1 MGRFPFCYWEAPRLP
16 DVLLEAHRA
25 WREADLHP
33 CLSAAT
39 EHCVSVP
46 GRITHALGS
55 RVLVHQFRLEEGGIL
70 RVLQLWGKLKLH
82 LAG

>member
-1 MGRFPFCYWEAPRLP
+1 MGHFPFRHWEAPRLP

-25 WREADLHP
+25 WREADLRP
-33 CLSAAT
+33 CLSAAA
-39 EHCVSVP
+39 EHCVSIP

-55 RVLVHQFRLEEGGIL
+55 CVLGHQCRLEEGGIL
-70 RVLQLWGKLKLH
+70 RVLRLWGKLKPR